1 VAGGPSA
8 PSSLRNHEMTCCT
21 LISPRRTL
29 NSAGR
34 NHKCGVWRR
43 SGAQRSVASTSTR
56 GTRESNMNSSSWGSV
71 GREMPQPALA
81 EGASVGA
88 MSPRQWGQV
97 ECTRGGGQKHS
108 WSAVPRQHR
117 ARAMTRL
124 CQQSAGAGGEPL
136 AHLTPTRRWTTNIIP
151 QRCLDD
157 EFRAKM

>member
-1 VAGGPSA
+1 
-8 PSSLRNHEMTCCT
+8 
-21 LISPRRTL
+21 
-29 NSAGR
+29 
-34 NHKCGVWRR
+34 
-43 SGAQRSVASTSTR
+43 
-56 GTRESNMNSSSWGSV
+56 MNSSSWGIV

-124 CQQSAGAGGEPL
+124 CQQSAGAGGGVRSCGGPWL
-136 AHLTPTRRWTTNIIP
+136 SMPTSPSRI
-151 QRCLDD
+151 
-157 EFRAKM
+157 